1 MIQRIQ
7 TFYLL
12 LALVISIFI
21 YMYSFKTLSSTLI
34 SKSHFFLISATIL
47 IFTILLYKKRTLQ
60 SFICLLLFILN
71 LIVLL
76 FLSHLFINSLYL
88 DLVIVL
94 PTLILIQQ
102 SLIFLARKSIIKDEN
117 LIRSV
122 DRLR

>member
-12 LALVISIFI
+12 LSLFISIFI
-21 YMYSFKTLSSTLI
+21 YTYSYESLSSTLI

-47 IFTILLYKKRTLQ
+47 IFTILLYKKRNLQ
-60 SFICLLLFILN
+60 SFICLSLFILN
-71 LIVLL
+71 LIVLYL
-76 FLSHLFINSLYL
+76 LTHLFINNLYL

-102 SLIFLARKSIIKDEN
+102 ILIFLARKSIIKDEN
-117 LIRSV
+117 LIRSI

>member
-34 SKSHFFLISATIL
+34 SKSHFFLISATTL

-60 SFICLLLFILN
+60 SFICLSLFILN

-76 FLSHLFINSLYL
+76 FLLHLFINSLYL

-117 LIRSV
+117 LIRSI

>member
-7 TFYLL
+7 TLYLL
-12 LALVISIFI
+12 LSVFISIFN
-21 YMYSFKTLSSTLI
+21 YTYSFETLSSSLI

-47 IFTILLYKKRTLQ
+47 IFTIFLYKKRNLQ
-60 SFICLLLFILN
+60 SFICLSLFILN
-71 LIVLL
+71 LIVLIIL
-76 FLSHLFINSLYL
+76 THLFINNLYL

-102 SLIFLARKSIIKDEN
+102 ILIFLARKSIIKDEN
-117 LIRSV
+117 LIRSI

>member
-7 TFYLL
+7 TFYLF

-21 YMYSFKTLSSTLI
+21 YMYSFETLSSTLI
-34 SKSHFFLISATIL
+34 SKSHFFLISATTL

-60 SFICLLLFILN
+60 SFICLSLFIIN
-71 LIVLL
+71 LVVLL

-117 LIRSV
+117 LIRSI

>member
-12 LALVISIFI
+12 LALFISIFI
-21 YMYSFKTLSSTLI
+21 YIYSFETLGSTLI
-34 SKSHFFLISATIL
+34 SKSHFFLISAIIL

-71 LIVLL
+71 LNALL
-76 FLSHLFINSLYL
+76 LLTYLFINNLYL

-102 SLIFLARKSIIKDEN
+102 ILIFFARKSIIKDEN
-117 LIRSV
+117 LIRSI

>member
-12 LALVISIFI
+12 LALFISIFI
-21 YMYSFKTLSSTLI
+21 YIYSFETLSSTLI

-60 SFICLLLFILN
+60 SFICLSLFILN

-76 FLSHLFINSLYL
+76 LLTHLFINNLYL

-94 PTLILIQQ
+94 PILMLIQQ
-102 SLIFLARKSIIKDEN
+102 ILIFLARKSIIKDEN
-117 LIRSV
+117 LIRSI

>member
-34 SKSHFFLISATIL
+34 SKSHFFLISATTL

-60 SFICLLLFILN
+60 SFICLSLFILN

-76 FLSHLFINSLYL
+76 FFFFLFINSLYL

>member
-1 MIQRIQ
+1 MIQRVQ

-21 YMYSFKTLSSTLI
+21 YMYSFETLSSTLI
-34 SKSHFFLISATIL
+34 SKSHFFLISATTL

-60 SFICLLLFILN
+60 SFICLSLFILN

-76 FLSHLFINSLYL
+76 FLLHLFINSLYL

>member
-7 TFYLL
+7 TFYLF

-21 YMYSFKTLSSTLI
+21 YMYSFETLSSTLI
-34 SKSHFFLISATIL
+34 SKSHFFLISATTLIL
-47 IFTILLYKKRTLQ
+47 TILLYKKRTLQ
-60 SFICLLLFILN
+60 SFICLSLFILN

-76 FLSHLFINSLYL
+76 FLLHLFINSLYL

-117 LIRSV
+117 LIRSI

>member
-7 TFYLL
+7 TLYLL
-12 LALVISIFI
+12 LSVFVSIFN
-21 YMYSFKTLSSTLI
+21 YTYSFETLSSSLI
-34 SKSHFFLISATIL
+34 SKSHYFLSSAIIL

-60 SFICLLLFILN
+60 SFICLLLFVLN

-117 LIRSV
+117 LIRSI

>member
-7 TFYLL
+7 TFYLF

-21 YMYSFKTLSSTLI
+21 YMYSFETLSSTLI

-60 SFICLLLFILN
+60 SFICLLLFVLN

>member
-7 TFYLL
+7 TFYLF

-21 YMYSFKTLSSTLI
+21 YMYSFETLSSTLI

-47 IFTILLYKKRTLQ
+47 ILTILLYKKRTLQ
-60 SFICLLLFILN
+60 SFICLSLFILN

-76 FLSHLFINSLYL
+76 FLLHLFINSLYL

-117 LIRSV
+117 LIRSI

>member
-12 LALVISIFI
+12 LALFISIFI
-21 YMYSFKTLSSTLI
+21 YTYSFETLSSTLI

-47 IFTILLYKKRTLQ
+47 IFTIFLYKKRTLQ
-60 SFICLLLFILN
+60 SFICLSLFISN
-71 LIVLL
+71 LIVFLL
-76 FLSHLFINSLYL
+76 LTHLFINNLYL

-102 SLIFLARKSIIKDEN
+102 ILIFLARKSIIKDEN
-117 LIRSV
+117 LIRSI

>member
-7 TFYLL
+7 TLYLL
-12 LALVISIFI
+12 LSVFVSIFN
-21 YMYSFKTLSSTLI
+21 YTYSFETLSSSLI

-60 SFICLLLFILN
+60 SFICLLLFVLN

-117 LIRSV
+117 LIRSI

>member
-7 TFYLL
+7 TLYLL

-60 SFICLLLFILN
+60 SFICLSLFILN

-76 FLSHLFINSLYL
+76 FLLHLFINSLYL
-88 DLVIVL
+88 DLGIVL

-102 SLIFLARKSIIKDEN
+102 CLIFLARKSIIKDEN
-117 LIRSV
+117 LIRSI

>member
-7 TFYLL
+7 TLYLS
-12 LALVISIFI
+12 LALVISIII
-21 YMYSFKTLSSTLI
+21 YIYSFETLSSTLI

-60 SFICLLLFILN
+60 SFICLSLFILN

-88 DLVIVL
+88 DLGIVL

-102 SLIFLARKSIIKDEN
+102 MSNFLSQ
-117 LIRSV
+117 
-122 DRLR
+122 